1 MAVIVRIRL
10 KKTLLPSIEQES
22 INSQD
27 LIPDAKNF
35 FYIKY
40 KKNKTRLILMVILST
55 QFNAPHFE

>member
-1 MAVIVRIRL
+1 MTVIVRIRI

-35 FYIKY
+35 F
-40 KKNKTRLILMVILST
+40 S
-55 QFNAPHFE
+55 